1 MKKITAEWLKAAQ
14 DDLRVMEKLLGDELL
29 THNGFRGIL

>member
-14 DDLRVMEKLLGDELL
+14 DDLRVMEKLLPISSQGQK
-29 THNGFRGIL
+29 R